1 MARRQSNSQTQGTPN
16 IIFMDYHIDFNL
28 DFKRNPFKGKFIVIE
43 GIDAAGKTTQV
54 HDLAKALEKRGEKVH
69 LTKNPT
75 DGEIG
80 KFIRRV
86 LTGKTKIP
94 PVSFQFLFAADRH
107 AQQQELLKHLK
118 KGEIV
123 ISDRYFWS
131 ALAYG
136 IVDREGVALDRT
148 GTVLLVSQAILS
160 MYDQHLIPDKT
171 LYLDIPVSLAVE
183 RLNRMSKTKE
193 LYEEEDKLLQ
203 IDKAYKWLIKQFP
216 KEITVIDGTKSEK
229 EITDLV
235 LSLVQSAK
243 K

>member
-1 MARRQSNSQTQGTPN
+1 
-16 IIFMDYHIDFNL
+16 MDYHIELDL
-28 DFKRNPFKGKFIVIE
+28 DFKRNPYKGKFIAIE

-54 HDLAKALEKRGEKVH
+54 NNLAKALREKGEKVY
-69 LTKNPT
+69 LTKSPT

-94 PVSFQFLFAADRH
+94 PISFQFLFAADRNV
-107 AQQQELLKHLK
+107 QQQELVKHLK
-118 KGEIV
+118 KGETV

-136 IVDREGVALDRT
+136 IADRGGVEIKRT
-148 GTVLLVSQAILS
+148 GKVLLVAQAILS

-171 LYLDIPVSLAVE
+171 IYLDIPVSLAVS
-183 RLNRMSKTKE
+183 RLSRISKTKE
-193 LYEEEDKLLQ
+193 LYEKEDKLLQ
-203 IDKAYKWLIKQFP
+203 IERAYKWLIKKFP
-216 KEITVIDGTKSEK
+216 KEITVVDGTKSVE
-229 EITDLV
+229 ELTDIVLPLV
-235 LSLVQSAK
+235 LSAK

>member
-1 MARRQSNSQTQGTPN
+1 MN
-16 IIFMDYHIDFNL
+16 YHIELDL
-28 DFKRNPFKGKFIVIE
+28 DFKRNPYKGKFIVFE

-54 HDLAKALEKRGEKVH
+54 EDLAKALKEKGEKVY

-94 PVSFQFLFAADRH
+94 PASFQFLFAADRH
-107 AQQQELLKHLK
+107 AQQQELLEHLK
-118 KGEIV
+118 KGETV

-136 IVDREGVALDRT
+136 IVDREGVETDRT
-148 GTVLLVSQAILS
+148 GHVLLVSQAILS
-160 MYDQHLIPDKT
+160 MYDRHLIPDKT
-171 LYLDIPVSLAVE
+171 FFIDIPVPLAVK
-183 RLNRMSKTKE
+183 RLSKMSKTKE
-193 LYEEEDKLLQ
+193 LYEEEEKLLQ

-216 KEITVIDGTKSEK
+216 KEITVIDGTKAEK

-235 LSLVQSAK
+235 LPLVLSAK